1 MKVITIQISVPD
13 GAEVRVNNGGQ
24 QQQQQQ
30 QQQAQRPFAAQPAPA
45 YPGGVCPEHA
55 EEWNLVPAGV
65 SRTKVDANG
74 NPKRYNAFW
83 TCPTQGCQQ
92 KPPKPSVVEDVSY
105 GGGYE
110 PDQLPF

>member
-24 QQQQQQ
+24 QQQQQ
-30 QQQAQRPFAAQPAPA
+30 AQRPFVAQSAPA
-45 YPGGVCPEHA
+45 YPGGVCPEHG

-65 SRTKVDANG
+65 SRSKVDANG

-83 TCPTQGCQQ
+83 TCPAQGCQQ
-92 KPPKPSVVEDVSY
+92 KPPKPNAVEDVTYSGE
-105 GGGYE
+105 GGGYD
-110 PDQLPF
+110 PQLPF